1 MTTFYFSV
9 VNNTNN
15 KNYIYTVD
23 SESTESAKEFFAKKA
38 LPLIIDATYDEV
50 VEIYNDQDIYVNLT
64 EDIIDLNE

>member
-9 VNNTNN
+9 VDNNTN
-15 KNYIYTVD
+15 KNYIYAVD

-38 LPLIIDATYDEV
+38 LPLIMDITYDEV
-50 VEIYNDQDIYVNLT
+50 VEIYNNQDIYVNLA